1 MSETTAV
8 VGRVQWTKINGRW
21 RRIIAVEHPTGPNEL
36 VTAGTDTALEGKL
49 LDALAAAQRENE
61 LYANLRRAF
70 VNSAKL
76 IYDTSNTVRASITV
90 SRYLP
95 ADMTTCEVLEREFDS
110 MVAALRGEGGG

>member
-1 MSETTAV
+1 MPTLLNHPLQET
-8 VGRVQWTKINGRW
+8 
-21 RRIIAVEHPTGPNEL
+21 IAAMART
-36 VTAGTDTALEGKL
+36 
-49 LDALAAAQRENE
+49 NE